1 MESLGREDN
10 NKVQETAQN
19 NFHLCLFDFSKGNLF
34 GYSDYVSLTT
44 EVKDFWEWLVSVS
57 HYDNNIRRLLL
68 LIERILSWL
77 HMTWGIIIWLRST
90 SEMKRVG
97 VKEKFIHDE
106 QVEVLVLV

>member
-44 EVKDFWEWLVSVS
+44 EVKDF
-57 HYDNNIRRLLL
+57 
-68 LIERILSWL
+68 
-77 HMTWGIIIWLRST
+77 
-90 SEMKRVG
+90 
-97 VKEKFIHDE
+97 
-106 QVEVLVLV
+106 